1 MNKIVKNRLEEIR
14 KLCRE
19 YDVKSLYVF
28 GSGASGNFKDKSD
41 IDLLVSFKKIPI
53 KKYTDNYFSLHY
65 LFQKLFNR
73 EIDLIT
79 ENSLSNPYFIES
91 IEKTKLLLYESGN
104 KKISD

>member
-1 MNKIVKNRLEEIR
+1 METNKLVKNRLEEIR
-14 KLCRE
+14 KLCIK
-19 YDVKSLYVF
+19 YDVKSLYIF
-28 GSGASGNFKDKSD
+28 GSGASGKLRDKSD

-79 ENSLSNPYFIES
+79 ENSQSNPHFIES
-91 IEKTKLLLYESGN
+91 IERTKLLLFES
-104 KKISD
+104 